1 MIVAGFGFRKHAKA
15 ESLSDA
21 YALIANEYQVSAI
34 ATLSDKADSAPFRKF
49 ARSLALPV
57 CRVSEE
63 DASKIET
70 RTNSA
75 FSLAERQTGSV
86 AEATALAAAGPGAE
100 LVHARVISVDGM
112 ATCALARGSGT
123 GESK

>member
-1 MIVAGFGFRKHAKA
+1 MIVAGFGFRKHATA

-21 YALIANEYQVSAI
+21 YALVADAYQVSAI
-34 ATLSDKADSAPFRKF
+34 ATLSDKADIAPFRTL

-100 LVHARVISVDGM
+100 LVHARVISADGM